1 MRPEPPVVDPE
12 PVVTPE
18 VPLVPLLP
26 EVSPLVVGLVVAPE
40 VVLVSDAPLLPL
52 LVSDAPEEELPFCG
66 FFVSVVVVVTVPVS
80 LLPEE
85 APVPG
90 DVALVPD
97 EDAGPDGA
105 APLCAGSSV
114 VVVVVVVCPNVAVA
128 VPISERKMAMGNFF
142 MLAPSY

>member
-40 VVLVSDAPLLPL
+40 VVLM
-52 LVSDAPEEELPFCG
+52 SDAPEEELSFFG

-90 DVALVPD
+90 DVALLPD

-128 VPISERKMAMGNFF
+128 VPISERKMAIGNFF